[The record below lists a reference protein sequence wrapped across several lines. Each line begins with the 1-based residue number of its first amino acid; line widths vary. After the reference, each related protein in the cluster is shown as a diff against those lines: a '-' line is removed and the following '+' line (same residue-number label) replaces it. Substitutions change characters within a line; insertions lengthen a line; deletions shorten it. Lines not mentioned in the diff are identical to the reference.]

1 VGQKVNPIGLRV
13 GIIRTWDS
21 KWFAEKGYADL
32 LHEDL
37 EIRKTIKGWLS
48 HAGIGKIEI
57 ERYTSRVRV
66 TIHAARPGIIIGRKG
81 VEVERLKKYLAD
93 RTGKQVHINI
103 KEIKDAESNA
113 QLVAERVAQDLVRRV
128 AFRRAM
134 KKSQQTVMG
143 APGVQGFKIRC
154 SGRLGGAEMCR
165 TEGYRAGKV
174 PLHTLRADIDYG
186 FALAKTTYG
195 IIGVKVWIYRGEI
208 IGKQEFTEPDAEKAA
223 EGTVKAAPVAA
234 PPAPAPAA
242 SAPTASAGVEA

>member
-1 VGQKVNPIGLRV
+1 MGQKVNPIGMRIGV
-13 GIIRTWDS
+13 IRTWDS
-21 KWFAEKGYADL
+21 KWFAERGYADL

-48 HAGIGKIEI
+48 HAGIGRIEI

-81 VEVERLKKYLAD
+81 VEVERLKKYLTD

-113 QLVAERVAQDLVRRV
+113 QLVAESVAQQLQRRI

-134 KKSQQTVMG
+134 KKAQQTVMAG
-143 APGVQGFKIRC
+143 GTVQGFKIRC

-186 FALAKTTYG
+186 FAISQTTYG
-195 IIGVKVWIYRGEI
+195 VIGVKVWIYKGEI
-208 IGKQEFTEPDAEKAA
+208 IGKPEITIEEETAPAQEA
-223 EGTVKAAPVAA
+223 GAAPQ
-234 PPAPAPAA
+234 PAA
-242 SAPTASAGVEA
+242 AGAEA